1 MTILLPLVKIN
12 TEFSLLSQA
21 NLNKF
26 YLLFTVRLTKQH
38 AITYYKPYF
47 SYHFKNNTLNNT
59 SIFRVMDI
67 VFLLLIVFNKLNRND
82 HNPINWC
89 QPFSK
94 QKLKSS
100 QYSFYWFC
108 AFTFRSKG
116 FKMKNFIIK
125 FLQILI
131 EEPFY
136 SIIRFFK
143 ATHSIF
149 SELTQQCSW
158 YRRVLFICGH

>member
-12 TEFSLLSQA
+12 IEFSLLSQA

-38 AITYYKPYF
+38 VIKITHYKLCF
-47 SYHFKNNTLNNT
+47 NCHFKNNTLNNM

-67 VFLLLIVFNKLNRND
+67 VFMPLIVFNKLNRND

-108 AFTFRSKG
+108 AFTFMSKW

-125 FLQILI
+125 FL
-131 EEPFY
+131 
-136 SIIRFFK
+136 
-143 ATHSIF
+143 
-149 SELTQQCSW
+149 
-158 YRRVLFICGH
+158 